1 MILFN
6 FRGHLLTS
14 GGERPKNPGRKVS
27 GRECQRGVYKWFLSA
42 REQNVPVNGIIL
54 KDKAVFFAKE
64 LNIKD
69 FQTSNGWLE
78 RWKTRNNISFK
89 TVAGE
94 AKSCT
99 PIMTASWN
107 EILLPT
113 ILSKYKHE
121 DIYNADEFGLFY
133 QSLPE
138 KTLHFKS
145 EKCIGGK
152 LSNVRLT
159 GLAAGNA
166 VGEKLPMFVIGKS
179 AKPRCCSGVKN
190 LLCR

>member
-1 MILFN
+1 MI
-6 FRGHLLTS
+6 TS
-14 GGERPKNPGRKVS
+14 VL
-27 GRECQRGVYKWFLSA
+27 CIYKWFLSA

-54 KDKAVFFAKE
+54 KEKAVFFAKE

-69 FQTSNGWLE
+69 FQAFNSWLE

-89 TVAGE
+89 TVVGK

-107 EILLPT
+107 ETQLPT
-113 ILSKYKHE
+113 ILSKYKLE
-121 DIYNADEFGLFY
+121 DIHNIDEFGLFY

-138 KTLHFKS
+138 KTLHLKS

-152 LSNVRLT
+152 LSKVRLT

-179 AKPRCCSGVKN
+179 AKPQCFSGVKN
-190 LLCR
+190 LPCRYRSQKKSWMD